1 MKEVIYHPNHYA
13 DGKYECLEVMTDV
26 FGKEVIKDFC
36 VCNAFKYIWRHK
48 KKGGDQD
55 LEKAANYLRI
65 YLGMKS
71 DPVGD
76 LLKDG
81 GFEPVSVDDQLSN
94 RVGNPVDVLYT
105 GRADKPLDYPQGD
118 PLDPVYDRFE
128 G

>member
-1 MKEVIYHPNHYA
+1 MKEAIYHPNHYA

-26 FGKEVIKDFC
+26 FGKEVVKDFC

-55 LEKAANYLRI
+55 LEKATNYLRI
-65 YLGMKS
+65 YLGMES

-76 LLKDG
+76 LLKRG
-81 GFEPVSVDDQLSN
+81 GFEPVSVDE
-94 RVGNPVDVLYT
+94 PE
-105 GRADKPLDYPQGD
+105 DYPQGD
-118 PLDPVYDRFE
+118 PLDPVYDRYE

>member
-1 MKEVIYHPNHYA
+1 MKEAIYHPNHYA

-26 FGKEVIKDFC
+26 FGKEVVKDFC
-36 VCNAFKYIWRHK
+36 VCNAFKYVWRHK
-48 KKGGDQD
+48 KKEGDQD

-65 YLGMKS
+65 YLGMES

-76 LLKDG
+76 LLKRG
-81 GFEPVSVDDQLSN
+81 GFEPVSVDEPE
-94 RVGNPVDVLYT
+94 G
-105 GRADKPLDYPQGD
+105 YPQVD